1 MIKFPFESKP
11 LMIAAVVVL
20 IGAPTAGATMRA
32 EAPTRA
38 PAEQVAGRLMQI
50 ELVAP
55 KEPEV
60 AATYPLETFAE
71 APVNE
76 FKGRPPHGGAWR
88 VSFGP
93 DFPPMTMRALPAG
106 DYREVLDEDAKL
118 EQARFELARDDYV
131 RAEKAR
137 AALLQAERERADR
150 EVQVYEER
158 IFGRAPLESGSEQAE
173 AEPAG

>member
-20 IGAPTAGATMRA
+20 IGASTAGATMRTG
-32 EAPTRA
+32 APARA
-38 PAEQVAGRLMQI
+38 PAERPAGQVMQI

-55 KEPEV
+55 REPEV
-60 AATYPLETFAE
+60 AATYPLDAFAE

-76 FKGRPPHGGAWR
+76 FKGRPPHGAAWR

-93 DFPPMTMRALPAG
+93 DFPPMVMRASPAG

-118 EQARFELARDDYV
+118 EQARFEQARDDYV

-137 AALLQAERERADR
+137 AALLQADRERAERDVR
-150 EVQVYEER
+150 TYEER
-158 IFGRAPLESGSEQAE
+158 VFGRGVVDPRFGAD
-173 AEPAG
+173 